1 MQMKSK
7 KWFKHVH
14 DRPHRHLVS
23 PHGGQWIRP
32 TLTPSNTWFLEPT
45 RVNPKRHVDR
55 STRFC
60 INCSKYF
67 QCFSE
72 GRTTSKITP
81 SVGILDPR
89 LTRGSWATRVGPQTA
104 SRSVFAGLTNGPTDR
119 QTDKQP
125 DHATLSVA
133 IAGILRN
140 ACIDGYQISKTV
152 TVQVLGSLPRDFS
165 MPPGLGDFPPCKM
178 GLSEEE
184 IQRLVKRIK

>member
-1 MQMKSK
+1 MKSK

-119 QTDKQP
+119 QTDRQTARPRYSVCSNSRHLAQCMHRWLSDKQNSNRASSGVSAKGFFYAP
-125 DHATLSVA
+125 W
-133 IAGILRN
+133 AGRFP
-140 ACIDGYQISKTV
+140 
-152 TVQVLGSLPRDFS
+152 SL
-165 MPPGLGDFPPCKM
+165 
-178 GLSEEE
+178 
-184 IQRLVKRIK
+184 